1 MNPWLVLDRANTPDG
16 TELTLSRR
24 GEELVIRVGGA
35 LLMSSRQHGSEDAL
49 ATVACHALRGRA
61 HPSLLIGGLGMGF
74 TLRAALDEL
83 PADARVMVA
92 ELVPAIVQ
100 WNRGELGPLAAH
112 PLADARVEVVV
123 EDVRQV
129 IGRHAEAFDAIALDV
144 DNGPMA
150 LSAAGNASLYST
162 RGLEAARRALRPGG
176 VLIVWSAAED
186 PAFVRR
192 VESTGARVTIE
203 RPAVRG
209 GSSGAKHVL
218 FVARW

>member
-1 MNPWLVLDRANTPDG
+1 MNPWLVLDRAKTPDG

-49 ATVACHALRGRA
+49 ATVACHALRGRT

-83 PADARVMVA
+83 PADARVTVA
-92 ELVPAIVQ
+92 ELVPAIVK
-100 WNRGELGPLAAH
+100 WNRGELGPLANH
-112 PLADARVEVVV
+112 PLADERVEVVV

-129 IGRHAEAFDAIALDV
+129 IGRHAGAFDAIALDV

-192 VESTGARVTIE
+192 VESTGARVSIE
-203 RPAVRG
+203 RPTVRG
-209 GSSGAKHVL
+209 GASGAKHVL